1 MSKDPSMMYLI
12 GNPTHDTISI
22 NKKTVQALGGTVW
35 YAALFLAGLGR
46 RAAVVGTGD
55 EKIKRRLS
63 RRGVD
68 VRHFSVAGPVTVF
81 ENTYSAGIR
90 KQKAWAGGD
99 IHRADVPQAAFDS
112 MSLLVGP
119 VLQEVD
125 PEIMR
130 TPRSGCLMLDAQGFL
145 RQLSTAG
152 DVILRM
158 TPEAETALRHCDI
171 LKVDAREAAVITSI
185 GDVETAGRVLHR
197 MGPKIV
203 IITEGG
209 DGALFFEGARF
220 SRITAPEVDVVDPT
234 GAGDVFSAAFL
245 VRYIAT
251 GNLIAAGRFAVTAA
265 SLSTRGFGASALPS
279 ETEIFSLIKRHF

>member
-1 MSKDPSMMYLI
+1 MMYLI
-12 GNPTHDTISI
+12 GNPTLDTISI

-46 RAAVVGTGD
+46 RVAVVGIGD
-55 EKIKRRLS
+55 DKIKRRLA
-63 RRGVD
+63 RHGVD
-68 VRHFSVAGPVTVF
+68 VRNFSTAGPVTVF

-90 KQKAWAGGD
+90 KQRAWAGGD
-99 IHRADVPQAAFDS
+99 IQRADVPQAAFDAPG
-112 MSLLVGP
+112 LLIGP

-125 PEIMR
+125 PAIMR
-130 TPRSGCLMLDAQGFL
+130 TPRSGCLMLDAQGFI

-171 LKVDAREAAVITSI
+171 LKVDAREAAVITSSSDI
-185 GDVETAGRVLHR
+185 ETAGRQLCR
-197 MGPKIV
+197 MGPKVV
-203 IITEGG
+203 IITRGR
-209 DGALFFEGARF
+209 DGAYIYDGARF
-220 SRITAPEVDVVDPT
+220 ARVTAPEVDVVDPT

-245 VRYIAT
+245 VRYIAS

-265 SLSTRGFGASALPS
+265 ALSIRGFGASALPS
-279 ETEIFSLIKRHF
+279 EAEIFSLMKRHF

>member
-1 MSKDPSMMYLI
+1 MMYLI
-12 GNPTHDTISI
+12 GNATHDTLSI
-22 NKKTVQALGGTVW
+22 HKKTVQALGGTVW

-46 RAAVVGTGD
+46 RVAVVGIGD
-55 EKIKRRLS
+55 SKIKRRLARS
-63 RRGVD
+63 GVD
-68 VRHFSVAGPVTVF
+68 VRHFSDAGPVPVF

-90 KQKAWAGGD
+90 KQSAWPGGD
-99 IHRADVPQAAFDS
+99 IQLADVPQAAFDAKG
-112 MSLLVGP
+112 LLVGP

-125 PEIMR
+125 PAIMR

-197 MGPKIV
+197 MGPKMV
-203 IITEGG
+203 IITRGAE
-209 DGALFFEGARF
+209 GALFYDGARF
-220 SRITAPEVDVVDPT
+220 TQITAPEVDVVDPT

-245 VRYIAT
+245 VRYIAS

-265 SLSTRGFGASALPS
+265 ALSTRGFGASALPS
-279 ETEIFSLIKRHF
+279 EAEISSLMQRHF

>member
-1 MSKDPSMMYLI
+1 MMYLI
-12 GNPTHDTISI
+12 GNPTHDTLSI

-46 RAAVVGTGD
+46 RVAVVGIGD
-55 EKIKRRLS
+55 DKIKRRLA
-63 RRGVD
+63 RGGVD
-68 VRHFSVAGPVTVF
+68 VRHFSDAGPVPVF
-81 ENTYSAGIR
+81 ENNYSAGIR
-90 KQKAWAGGD
+90 KQRAWPGGD
-99 IHRADVPQAAFDS
+99 IQLADVPQAAFDATG
-112 MSLLVGP
+112 LLVGP

-125 PEIMR
+125 PAIMR

-171 LKVDAREAAVITSI
+171 LKVDAREAAVITST
-185 GDVETAGRVLHR
+185 GDGETAGRVLHR
-197 MGPKIV
+197 MGPKMV
-203 IITEGG
+203 IITRGA
-209 DGALFFEGARF
+209 DGALFYDGARF
-220 SRITAPEVDVVDPT
+220 TQITAPVVDVVDPT

-245 VRYIAT
+245 VQYIAS

-265 SLSTRGFGASALPS
+265 ALSTRGFGASALPS
-279 ETEIFSLIKRHF
+279 EAEISSLMKRHF